1 MSVPATSINSLPLE
15 LLSRILQEAACLNL
29 QDASTFNYGLNRT
42 SEVGKDVRMQ
52 RVLRGHIVPDALRWR
67 ATESLRQV
75 SRQWHDWVC
84 LYTLKDLYITR
95 WRGSERHVL
104 RSISPKIS

>member
-1 MSVPATSINSLPLE
+1 MSVVTTSINSLPLE
-15 LLSRILQEAACLNL
+15 LLSRILQGAACLNL
-29 QDASTFNYGLNRT
+29 QDTSTFNYGLNGT
-42 SEVGKDVRMQ
+42 SEVGKDVRLQ

-84 LYTLKDLYITR
+84 LYALKDLYITR
-95 WRGSERHVL
+95 WRGSERYVL
-104 RSISPKIS
+104 RPVSPELF